1 MRKQTTKFRDMKAG
15 GSLGGSEFE
24 KGSSKK
30 KEKEDERVRQMK
42 EKYRNRVRQERG
54 YDKLLKENQEIAQFV
69 RE

>member
-1 MRKQTTKFRDMKAG
+1 MRKQKTKFRDMKAG
-15 GSLGGSEFE
+15 GSLGGFE
-24 KGSSKK
+24 DLSSKK
-30 KEKEDERVRQMK
+30 KKKEDERVRQMK